1 MKKPIRVVFFDL
13 GNTLLYDKD
22 SWEKLYQEADDVLWK
37 SLHTFGVQASPAE
50 IYGDHETLFH
60 YYYNLRQNELDEP
73 GIAVILKQLLK
84 RKNIL
89 LPEERL
95 HSALQAMYRVTQAN
109 WYEEEDAAATLEV
122 LKERGFK
129 LGIISNGA
137 DDENTQTLID
147 KAHLRPFFEYI
158 ISSAAF
164 GKRKPHPSIFR
175 AALNHFHVRAEET
188 VMVGDT
194 YDADIVG
201 AHAAGMN
208 TIWITRRVRE
218 RVADSKVRPDAVVKS
233 LSEIPAL
240 LST

>member
-13 GNTLLYDKD
+13 GNTLLYDKEP
-22 SWEKLYQEADDVLWK
+22 WEKLYQEADDVLWK

-73 GIAVILKQLLK
+73 GIGAILKSLLK
-84 RKNIL
+84 RKGVAVSREQL
-89 LPEERL
+89 YA
-95 HSALQAMYRVTQAN
+95 ALRSMYKVTQAN
-109 WYEEEDAAATLEV
+109 WYLEDDAIPTLQT
-122 LKERGFK
+122 LKEHGFQ
-129 LGIISNGA
+129 LGLISNGA

-147 KAHLRPFFEYI
+147 KARLRPFFEYI

-175 AALNHFHVRAEET
+175 AALNHFRVRAEET

-194 YDADIVG
+194 FEADIVG
-201 AHAAGMN
+201 AQRVGMN

-218 RVADSKVRPDAVVKS
+218 PVADSGVRPDAVVKS
-233 LSEIPAL
+233 LNEIPAL
-240 LST
+240 LSA